1 MEISRRDFIHIA
13 AISGL
18 GAATAANA
26 ETRTPSQISLKDIYA
41 FKAKGNFSLLHMCDL
56 HAHIKPLYWREP
68 STLISAPKIVGT
80 PGFLCGEAFA
90 KHLKSALNEVNEIQ
104 EKSEVAVADM
114 ATGQVKDL
122 HQAALA
128 IGKAETSMKL
138 MLEIRNKALNAYK
151 ELGRTQL

>member
-1 MEISRRDFIHIA
+1 MNNIHG
-13 AISGL
+13 ISGTS
-18 GAATAANA
+18 TADL
-26 ETRTPSQISLKDIYA
+26 LKQ
-41 FKAKGNFSLLHMCDL
+41 KSKV
-56 HAHIKPLYWREP
+56 EP
-68 STLISAPKIVGT
+68 TG
-80 PGFLCGEAFA
+80 GEAFA
-90 KHLKSALNEVNEIQ
+90 EQLKSAINEVNDYQ
-104 EKSEVAVADM
+104 EGSEKALADL

>member
-1 MEISRRDFIHIA
+1 MNEFGKIG
-13 AISGL
+13 GL
-18 GAATAANA
+18 GGTSTADL
-26 ETRTPSQISLKDIYA
+26 LKQKSKVDA
-41 FKAKGNFSLLHMCDL
+41 G
-56 HAHIKPLYWREP
+56 
-68 STLISAPKIVGT
+68 G
-80 PGFLCGEAFA
+80 GEAFA
-90 KHLKSALNEVNEIQ
+90 NHLKSALNEVNEIQ

-138 MLEIRNKALNAYK
+138 MLEIRNKALSAYK

>member
-1 MEISRRDFIHIA
+1 MSEFGKIG
-13 AISGL
+13 GL
-18 GAATAANA
+18 AGTSTADLLKQKEKLAT
-26 ETRTPSQISLKDIYA
+26 
-41 FKAKGNFSLLHMCDL
+41 G
-56 HAHIKPLYWREP
+56 
-68 STLISAPKIVGT
+68 G
-80 PGFLCGEAFA
+80 GEAFA
-90 KHLKSALNEVNEIQ
+90 EHLKSALNEVNEIQ
-104 EKSEVAVADM
+104 ETSEVAIADL

>member
-1 MEISRRDFIHIA
+1 MNNVNG
-13 AISGL
+13 ISGTSTADL
-18 GAATAANA
+18 LKQKSKVENNGGAAFA
-26 ETRTPSQISLKDIYA
+26 EQ
-41 FKAKGNFSLLHMCDL
+41 
-56 HAHIKPLYWREP
+56 
-68 STLISAPKIVGT
+68 
-80 PGFLCGEAFA
+80 
-90 KHLKSALNEVNEIQ
+90 LKSAINEVNEYQ
-104 EKSEVAVADM
+104 EGSEEALADL